1 MALSAKIAFNTGI
14 QVISKVIGTLVSL
27 GAVAL
32 ITRYLGSYG
41 FGNYTT
47 ALTFVTFFSI
57 AGDLGLT
64 LVTTQLI
71 SRPGANQERI
81 LSNLFAFRL
90 ISASAI
96 LLIAPL
102 IVVFFPYDPVV
113 KQGVMIA
120 ALAFFFILL
129 NQVFVSLFQKELR
142 ADRIAMAEVASRLLM
157 FAATALVVW
166 FNWGLMGVLWSM
178 AMANGVSFLIHYYYS
193 RAYAKIGF
201 AWDWVVWKDI
211 MSRAWPLMLTIVLN
225 LVYLKTDTFLL
236 SLLKSPTDVG
246 LYGAAYKVVDV
257 LVSIPFMIGGTILP
271 ILTLRWQAGRKD
283 DYARAWQKIFDATA
297 LLVWPALIGGFVL
310 ATPIMSIVAGEE
322 FRAAGAILK
331 ILIFAVGGV
340 FFSSFF
346 SYTMISFDSQ
356 RKLIGAYL
364 FTALSALIL
373 YLIFIPRFSY
383 FGAAWVTVYSE
394 LAITVGAWLM
404 VRRYGKLKA
413 RFKVFFKA
421 LIAAL
426 IMGLLIAMLP
436 LATETILGLTFAIV
450 IGAIAYS
457 LIVLAF
463 KAISVREVK
472 EMLTG
477 KTRPV

>member
-71 SRPGANQERI
+71 SRPGANQQRI
-81 LSNLFAFRL
+81 LSNLFAFRVVT
-90 ISASAI
+90 ASAI

-102 IVVFFPYDPVV
+102 IVVFFPYDPIV
-113 KQGVMIA
+113 KQGVIVA

-142 ADRIAMAEVASRLLM
+142 ADRIAIAEVVSRVLM

-166 FNWGLMGVLWSM
+166 FDWGLLGVLWSM
-178 AMANGVSFLIHYYYS
+178 TIANGVSFLIHYYYS
-193 RAYAKIGF
+193 RAYAKIAF
-201 AWDWVVWKDI
+201 AWDWAVWRDI

-271 ILTLRWQAGRKD
+271 ILTLRWQSGRKD
-283 DYARAWQKIFDATA
+283 DYARAWQKIFDATS

-310 ATPIMSIVAGEE
+310 ATPIMAIVAGEE
-322 FRAAGAILK
+322 FRDAGAILK

-356 RKLIGAYL
+356 KKLIGAYL

-383 FGAAWVTVYSE
+383 IAAAWVTVYSE
-394 LAITVGAWLM
+394 LAITLGAWWL
-404 VRRYGKLKA
+404 VRRYGKLSA
-413 RFKVFFKA
+413 RFSVFFKA
-421 LIAAL
+421 LAAAL
-426 IMGLLIAMLP
+426 IMGFIIMVIPIEADS
-436 LATETILGLTFAIV
+436 ILGLTVSIV
-450 IGAIAYS
+450 TGAIAYG
-457 LIVLAF
+457 LIVLLF
-463 KAISVREVK
+463 KAISLSEIK

-477 KTRPV
+477 KTRTV